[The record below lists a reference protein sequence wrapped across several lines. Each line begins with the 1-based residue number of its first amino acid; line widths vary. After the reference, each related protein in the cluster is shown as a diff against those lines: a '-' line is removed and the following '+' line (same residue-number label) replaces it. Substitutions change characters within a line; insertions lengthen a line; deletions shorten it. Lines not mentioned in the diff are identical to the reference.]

1 MISFVRVKDCRI
13 QGRFFIA
20 TALASL
26 PVEIELDLTTKDS
39 CSGPVWEGRHV
50 ANEALIEGMRQHIDD
65 GRVDFDRLFIPEC
78 DGGFFIL
85 VRLKPYSHR

>member
-39 CSGPVWEGRHV
+39 CSDPVWEGPHV
-50 ANEALIEGMRQHIDD
+50 DEALQSEHMRATERDHLNTI
-65 GRVDFDRLFIPEC
+65 F
-78 DGGFFIL
+78 
-85 VRLKPYSHR
+85 Y